1 MAMKQMSQE
10 KYEEF
15 NRILT
20 EAESSNINIR
30 KIEVEKAVKDLESGM
45 EYLAVT
51 GVEDRLQDD
60 VAKTLLNLRKAGI

>member
-51 GVEDRLQDD
+51 GVEDSLQDD

>member
-10 KYEEF
+10 KYKEF

-30 KIEVEKAVKDLESGM
+30 KLEVDKAVKDLESGM

>member
-1 MAMKQMSQE
+1 MAMKQMSRE

-15 NRILT
+15 NRALT

-30 KIEVEKAVKDLESGM
+30 KAEVDKAVKELESGM

-51 GVEDRLQDD
+51 GVEDSLQDD